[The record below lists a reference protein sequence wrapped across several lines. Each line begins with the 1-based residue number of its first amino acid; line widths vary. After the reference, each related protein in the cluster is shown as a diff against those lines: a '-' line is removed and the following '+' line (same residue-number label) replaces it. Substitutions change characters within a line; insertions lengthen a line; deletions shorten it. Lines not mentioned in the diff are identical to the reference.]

1 MDRKGVLGRIQ
12 LVRPLHSVEQILAG
26 FADGNGFDPGHLPSC
41 LAKVHGAGPVAKHL
55 RRSEAPDRWI
65 SVGARSKKNEKN
77 KGRIRG
83 SALIFGEWLST
94 KLLSLPD

>member
-12 LVRPLHSVEQILAG
+12 LVRPLHSFEQIRAG

-55 RRSEAPDRWI
+55 RRSEAPGR
-65 SVGARSKKNEKN
+65 VGLSSQKNEES

-94 KLLSLPD
+94 KLPSLPD